1 MQFASEFLVRV
12 SLTLNAKTVFLQ
24 GQASPE
30 FSYVVKTIV
39 LKGSGYMVDG
49 CIRKTLYI
57 SQSEAEEIQQRA
69 DKAEVS
75 FSKYIVD
82 CATHGDS
89 LIDKK
94 IVIQYEDLDSH
105 TREIAELRKSINMI
119 LNIVFATKE
128 VYEADIKTIL
138 SLMERIEKLEIELT
152 ETIEHKRTQ
161 IKKEAKRLIENRLQR
176 GDDSGNL

>member
-1 MQFASEFLVRV
+1 
-12 SLTLNAKTVFLQ
+12 
-24 GQASPE
+24 
-30 FSYVVKTIV
+30 
-39 LKGSGYMVDG
+39 MVNG
-49 CIRKTLYI
+49 CHRKVIFITD
-57 SQSEAEEIQQRA
+57 EDEKHIQQRA

-89 LIDKK
+89 LMDKK
-94 IVIQYEDLDSH
+94 IIIQYEDLDSH